1 MRLFLKT
8 NAGTPR
14 HAGNSPDT
22 GSHSFNLFGH
32 GLRIGA
38 ALLCASGFLAADA
51 AAARNILFLVVDD
64 LGADSS
70 SLTNT
75 AGPNVRLPETPN
87 IDSLATN
94 GVVFTHAYG
103 RPSCSAA
110 RAALLT
116 GRTGSRTGVG
126 VALSGA
132 KPELGD
138 NEYTLPRAFAANAP
152 QYALAGFG
160 KWHLGYG
167 ANTPWTKGGWPFWA
181 GVNGPQPSSYTNWTK
196 IKNGTSTT
204 STTYVTTDQVNEASA
219 WITDQEAV
227 HKPWLAWVAFNAPH
241 VPYHKPPANLLSPRF
256 ASLTG
261 TAADISSHQRDY
273 FEALTEALDKEIGR
287 LLTVVD
293 RANTD
298 IIYIGDNGTDNSVI
312 QPPFKY
318 APENHAK
325 FTLFEGG
332 VRVPLVVSGPSV
344 KYVGRND
351 SLVDATDIFQLI
363 QELAGINVAATLP
376 QGVKIDSKSIL
387 PALEKNVLISA
398 DLQVEQFNQSA
409 AADGAAVRD
418 EKYKLIRFDSKNERF
433 YNVETDPYENT
444 PLVIASLT
452 SDARAHYYSLKRKF
466 QNYLALPNTTATRDP
481 FPFPVHRTFSTS
493 GATATLTYD
502 YAQLRTSSVHTLWRT
517 TDLDDPEAWVPIASR
532 TVAAIPTGTP
542 LATVSDSFTDPDA
555 SGGQYFYQVVPS
567 LW

>member
-1 MRLFLKT
+1 M
-8 NAGTPR
+8 AG
-14 HAGNSPDT
+14 D
-22 GSHSFNLFGH
+22 
-32 GLRIGA
+32 
-38 ALLCASGFLAADA
+38 AS
-51 AAARNILFLVVDD
+51 AARNILFIVVDD

-75 AGPNVRLPETPN
+75 AGPTVRLPETPN

-94 GVVFTHAYG
+94 GVVFTRAYG

-116 GRTGSRTGVG
+116 GRTGFRTGVG
-126 VALSGA
+126 VALSGT

-181 GVNGPQPSSYTNWTK
+181 GVNGPQPTSYTNWTK
-196 IKNGTSTT
+196 IKNGNSTT

-219 WITDQEAV
+219 WITDQENA

-241 VPYHKPPANLLSPRF
+241 VPYHKPPAELLSPRF

-261 TAADISSHQRDY
+261 TTADINARQRDY
-273 FEALTEALDKEIGR
+273 FEALTEAMDKELGR

-293 RANTD
+293 RTNTD

-325 FTLFEGG
+325 FTIFEGG
-332 VRVPLVVSGPSV
+332 VRVPLVITGPDV
-344 KYVGRND
+344 KYAGRN
-351 SLVDATDIFQLI
+351 STLVDGTDIFQLI

-376 QGVKIDSKSIL
+376 PGVTIDSKSIL
-387 PALEKNVLISA
+387 PALEKNVVIPA
-398 DLQVEQFNQSA
+398 DLQNEHFNQST
-409 AADGAAVRD
+409 AADASSLRD

-433 YNVETDPYENT
+433 YNLEADPYENT
-444 PLVIASLT
+444 PLAIASLAP
-452 SDARAHYYSLKRKF
+452 DAQAHYYSLKRKF
-466 QNYLALPNTTATRDP
+466 QNYLALPNAATTRDPFPFP

-493 GATATLTYD
+493 GGTATLTYD

-517 TDLDDPEAWVPIASR
+517 TDLNDPEAWVPIASR
-532 TVAAIPTGTP
+532 TIAAIPTGTA
-542 LATVSDSFTDPDA
+542 LATVSDSFTDPNA
-555 SGGQYFYQVVPS
+555 AGGQYFYQVVPS
-567 LW
+567 RW